1 MPFIRRDGQG
11 RIDAVFARPEGAATE
26 EVAADAPEL
35 LAFLDQGGGRPSFV
49 ESDLAMARVL
59 EDLIDLLI
67 DKGVVMFSDFPEAA
81 RRKLLERH
89 GLRKE
94 FAYVDSLFAA
104 GDDDLA
110 AEVDLSDPDGERE
123 SLL

>member
-1 MPFIRRDGQG
+1 M
-11 RIDAVFARPEGAATE
+11 
-26 EVAADAPEL
+26 
-35 LAFLDQGGGRPSFV
+35 